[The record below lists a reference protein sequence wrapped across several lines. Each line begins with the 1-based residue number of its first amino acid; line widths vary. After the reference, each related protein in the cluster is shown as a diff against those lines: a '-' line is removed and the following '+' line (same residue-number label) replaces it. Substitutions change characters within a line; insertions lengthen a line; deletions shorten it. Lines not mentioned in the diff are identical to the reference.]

1 MEMRGNRRRKDWFH
15 ITARNFLMFVSVVGM
30 ASAAVYWGGVQL
42 ALTDSWPIAIA
53 SAIIIVVSPP
63 ALISFVIPWSPGGML
78 LQKINAR
85 TLGYPVVLL
94 CSLFF
99 LWYVFDIQFSW
110 WAAQPVVAETDL
122 VLHQVGIWI
131 IGSIIIP
138 GLLLAQVTDDELV
151 EAARQA
157 HVVKR
162 YRLQTQADL
171 AILRSQLLRARQLTL
186 RGFANL
192 VSDEREELSNILQ
205 ELVRSIDSTLYEYN
219 QGIKAVSGTVVPF
232 ESLEDNPEIQEYL
245 DYVAES
251 LESASM
257 PDERR
262 SLTTEKYDYD
272 ELPPYEYDYADYE
285 PELPPR
291 ELRSSRNGAPS
302 SRQPA
307 PRQPAP
313 RQSRRNNNHSIGED
327 DDIESVKE
335 ALRRELKKR

>member
-1 MEMRGNRRRKDWFH
+1 MSRYMEMMHGSRRRSKELFQ
-15 ITARNFLMFVSVVGM
+15 ITARGFLMFVSVVGM
-30 ASAAVYWGGVQL
+30 ASAAVYWCGVQL
-42 ALTDSWPIAIA
+42 ALTASWPIAIA

-63 ALISFVIPWSPGGML
+63 ALISFIIPWSPGGML

-85 TLGYPVVLL
+85 TLGYPVVVL
-94 CSLFF
+94 CGLFF

-157 HVVKR
+157 HVVQR

-186 RGFANL
+186 KGFANL
-192 VSDEREELSNILQ
+192 LVDEREELSAILF
-205 ELVRSIDSTLYEYN
+205 EMVRGIDSTLYEYN
-219 QGIKAVSGTVVPF
+219 QGIRAVSGTVVPF

-251 LESASM
+251 LEAATTPGETRKLSSQ
-257 PDERR
+257 R
-262 SLTTEKYDYD
+262 S
-272 ELPPYEYDYADYE
+272 E
-285 PELPPR
+285 PAR
-291 ELRSSRNGAPS
+291 EF
-302 SRQPA
+302 QPA
-307 PRQPAP
+307 RNTAP
-313 RQSRRNNNHSIGED
+313 PQQNGGEE
-327 DDIESVKE
+327 DDIESVKA
-335 ALRRELKKR
+335 ALRRALLNKK